1 MVSGFGSRGF
11 GTRARLDD
19 QPDAAQ
25 LYLFIGDGS
34 GTRRPGRKQGHTLFS
49 FLLPSLFPACVFGAD
64 RASPF
69 PISIDCAA
77 RRVCC
82 AVRGWHPYR
91 PIASSPALHSATGT
105 GVYLPGEFT
114 RAEIKAMFSFVTG
127 VYLRGEF
134 TWAEMKVMFSFSLF
148 GCRYIV

>member
-1 MVSGFGSRGF
+1 MQRSSTCSLGMAAGPAAPGGSRA
-11 GTRARLDD
+11 TRFFLFFCLLYFLPVSLGQTERLPF
-19 QPDAAQ
+19 QFQ
-25 LYLFIGDGS
+25 L
-34 GTRRPGRKQGHTLFS
+34 T
-49 FLLPSLFPACVFGAD
+49 
-64 RASPF
+64 
-69 PISIDCAA
+69 A
-77 RRVCC
+77 RRGEC

-114 RAEIKAMFSFVTG
+114 WAEIKAMFSFVTG